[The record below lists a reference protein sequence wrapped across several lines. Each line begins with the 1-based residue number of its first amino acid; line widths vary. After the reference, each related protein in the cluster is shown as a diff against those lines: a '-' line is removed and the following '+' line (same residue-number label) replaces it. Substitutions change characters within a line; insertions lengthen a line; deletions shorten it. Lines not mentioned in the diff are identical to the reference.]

1 MRFLVLTA
9 ASIKISDFWER
20 TLCSLD
26 EIDYAS
32 GVRTA
37 SIITAIIAL
46 MRVYVNE
53 TTRRCIPQMF
63 TVRIEGN
70 S

>member
-9 ASIKISDFWER
+9 ASIKISALCER
-20 TLCSLD
+20 ALCSLD
-26 EIDYAS
+26 VS

-53 TTRRCIPQMF
+53 TTRRCIPHMF